1 MSNLGLKVTWKIRI
15 GMWKTF
21 VSIAINTFA
30 TIKHNVGHHSSL
42 HITTLGIV
50 LHFTNMPLKK
60 TIICPYFGTKYK
72 MIINYPCK
80 FVCRGEDGEGN
91 NNEGDNNTDI
101 NNNNSG
107 IHLLHSWARSMGM
120 ILLVEEDWQLCHSY
134 FHDWAR
140 HSKEAIKR

>member
-1 MSNLGLKVTWKIRI
+1 
-15 GMWKTF
+15 
-21 VSIAINTFA
+21 
-30 TIKHNVGHHSSL
+30 
-42 HITTLGIV
+42 
-50 LHFTNMPLKK
+50 
-60 TIICPYFGTKYK
+60 
-72 MIINYPCK
+72 
-80 FVCRGEDGEGN
+80 VCRGEDGEGN
-91 NNEGDNNTDI
+91 NNEGDNNNDI